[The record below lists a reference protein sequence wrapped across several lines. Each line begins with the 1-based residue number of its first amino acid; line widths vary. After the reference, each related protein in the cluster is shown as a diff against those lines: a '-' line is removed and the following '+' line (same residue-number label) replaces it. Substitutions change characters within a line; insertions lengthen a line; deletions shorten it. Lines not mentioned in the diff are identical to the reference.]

1 MNHLKRRLGRTK
13 YHRLKAVVRI
23 VVVLLLCVG
32 VIGVAVWDHSRRNQE
47 GVVEADDADSEG
59 VYYNGSRYLPKKNL
73 ETLLLIGEDKFLNQ
87 QEEESYVN
95 TKQADFLLLLIMDKE
110 NGTCQVLQLNR
121 DTMTQIESYGV
132 AGESAGTY
140 EGQLALAHTY
150 GSGGQDSCRYQAIAV
165 SNLLY
170 GVSIDHF
177 CSVTMDAVA
186 VINDAVGG
194 VSVQVMD
201 DMTMVDPSFVQGET
215 VTLEGEQALK
225 YVRNRKELDDTTN
238 LHRMERQRQYMQALY
253 EKLMACV
260 DGDAGFTAKLL
271 LAVNDYVTSDCSVTQ
286 LQELADFLTACDMP
300 DIDTI
305 DGENVKGEEFM
316 EFYPDED
323 QLRQYVM
330 DHFYTKENPTTEQ

>member
-140 EGQLALAHTY
+140 EF
-150 GSGGQDSCRYQAIAV
+150 SS
-165 SNLLY
+165 
-170 GVSIDHF
+170 
-177 CSVTMDAVA
+177 
-186 VINDAVGG
+186 
-194 VSVQVMD
+194 
-201 DMTMVDPSFVQGET
+201 
-215 VTLEGEQALK
+215 
-225 YVRNRKELDDTTN
+225 
-238 LHRMERQRQYMQALY
+238 
-253 EKLMACV
+253 
-260 DGDAGFTAKLL
+260 AK
-271 LAVNDYVTSDCSVTQ
+271 A
-286 LQELADFLTACDMP
+286 A
-300 DIDTI
+300 
-305 DGENVKGEEFM
+305 
-316 EFYPDED
+316 
-323 QLRQYVM
+323 
-330 DHFYTKENPTTEQ
+330 